1 MNGMISNDD
10 DLLVGEGNGG
20 FDQELATLM
29 SSERST
35 ASSTASTGSTASSS
49 ISSSASSATTTTGTT
64 NDYVHRTHNIL
75 DMGITVRPPSSSQTQ
90 SQSPSL
96 PHSQTH
102 NLSQSPP
109 LPSIPTHFNSTLPA
123 LNSSMRYEPLPDSA
137 NANNSATNTN
147 KGGNSSMT
155 PTGESPGLSQTA
167 HNHTPLWGGVTRH
180 TPSPHPHAATSPSRA
195 SHPYALSSRSRSRSR
210 QPSVSVYSGSSSP
223 SMGGFMMSPGG
234 GNGIG
239 GVSGG
244 GGIGAGGSVGLQRRR
259 RERRGNNVWSMTSVT
274 RVSVSPPL
282 HGHGRG
288 GTSSAIVIPRHEQQQ
303 QGVADGWF
311 GSAGSQGTTGE
322 YTLPTPESLHDHPH
336 SQTRQPSTHSPLS
349 FHRFANL
356 SLNVSNL
363 HNHPN
368 AHNAHSHT
376 HMGSLSSPLNTVN
389 VGGYPGQGMIGGIGN
404 INTNTNNNN
413 PNNTTNAS
421 NTSSSFTQNG
431 HWPSSP
437 SAGGD
442 TQQFGL
448 RTPCYRSIRL
458 PLVQE
463 DPVVVEARIR
473 PPPPTLLP
481 PPPLPCEEAPPNS
494 TTSLSQTK
502 HPRRQEPQAGGDD
515 KKSDPSTASA
525 TGAAGSGG
533 VNDDSSSVVKMGMNG
548 INMNVNMPTGMGGM
562 GMGMNMGNIGI
573 GNVNIVMGNANAVE
587 FDIEDLKN
595 YHHNAYY
602 TAYGPPSSTSP
613 MLYNARGVEKSLAAL
628 VEHERHTVGIPS
640 RGFITDEHVALSR
653 TSCFSDTT
661 LCSSPAYD
669 LTLIKTHVFFHHGH
683 HLQRFSPCLLHS
695 SICCLLAL
703 SLSSSSASSASV
715 LND

>member
-1 MNGMISNDD
+1 MSAVPLWSEEVTTGANQSRVREGLLQTLQHTRVHQRTTAVSEFFPFRPNHIHHEPPRRSNTSNNNVGWRPTSGMNGMISNDD

-147 KGGNSSMT
+147 KG
-155 PTGESPGLSQTA
+155 GESPGLSQTA

-311 GSAGSQGTTGE
+311 GSAGSQGTTG
-322 YTLPTPESLHDHPH
+322 
-336 SQTRQPSTHSPLS
+336 
-349 FHRFANL
+349 FANL

-502 HPRRQEPQAGGDD
+502 HPRRQRRRRRESHNAVERRRRDNINEKIGELATMIPDVMFGTEGGTSGNSPPAGDNPNENQNTTT
-515 KKSDPSTASA
+515 S
-525 TGAAGSGG
+525 
-533 VNDDSSSVVKMGMNG
+533 
-548 INMNVNMPTGMGGM
+548 
-562 GMGMNMGNIGI
+562 
-573 GNVNIVMGNANAVE
+573 NANANPLSP
-587 FDIEDLKN
+587 IS
-595 YHHNAYY
+595 
-602 TAYGPPSSTSP
+602 PISPTSP
-613 MLYNARGVEKSLAAL
+613 SLL
-628 VEHERHTVGIPS
+628 LPRNRRQGE
-640 RGFITDEHVALSR
+640 
-653 TSCFSDTT
+653 TT
-661 LCSSPAYD
+661 RKA
-669 LTLIKTHVFFHHGH
+669 I
-683 HLQRFSPCLLHS
+683 LLPR
-695 SICCLLAL
+695 APPEQQ
-703 SLSSSSASSASV
+703 V
-715 LND
+715 QEE